1 MSDARPEQDRSEAT
15 VVPVRRPLPV
25 AGTPDGPVG
34 RRPFGRVLIAIASLV
49 LVAGLVF
56 AFSWLPN
63 RVAQQ
68 QFREVT
74 EAETL
79 IEAPPET
86 VQRRLTAEEREALR
100 EEAEDLRFSLLE
112 QQEELDARS
121 AASWGA
127 SMWEAYQNQTRRG
140 DDALLANDPVQAVE
154 QYETALLT
162 GEELFAAS
170 RTIMANAQAAGEAAI
185 AVGNPDLAM
194 TQFAIVLAVD
204 SDNVA
209 ALRGR
214 ARAEALP
221 DLLDAMRRG
230 DLLTRQGDLEAAAAA
245 YREALAIDSNHTPAS
260 TALAEVSRTLSE
272 RRFESLVA
280 DGYDAL
286 DQGRF
291 DGAIESFRAATAMRP
306 NSDAARDGLA
316 EALERQSLNS
326 IALAEVRAMA
336 FERRELWDEA
346 MARYQEALAVDPTLS
361 FAIEGLKR
369 SQRRA
374 DLVAKLDALIDSPEL
389 LLSDEVLTD
398 ARNVLAE
405 ALAVEDPGPVHSSRT
420 EQLAALV
427 ELASTPIE
435 VMLVS
440 DNLTQVTVYRVD
452 ELGTF
457 LNRELELRPGQYTAI
472 GARRGYRDVRKQFTV
487 LPGRDNGPVEI
498 VCVEPI

>member
-1 MSDARPEQDRSEAT
+1 
-15 VVPVRRPLPV
+15 
-25 AGTPDGPVG
+25 
-34 RRPFGRVLIAIASLV
+34 
-49 LVAGLVF
+49 
-56 AFSWLPN
+56 
-63 RVAQQ
+63 
-68 QFREVT
+68 
-74 EAETL
+74 
-79 IEAPPET
+79 
-86 VQRRLTAEEREALR
+86 
-100 EEAEDLRFSLLE
+100 
-112 QQEELDARS
+112 
-121 AASWGA
+121 
-127 SMWEAYQNQTRRG
+127 
-140 DDALLANDPVQAVE
+140 
-154 QYETALLT
+154 
-162 GEELFAAS
+162 
-170 RTIMANAQAAGEAAI
+170 
-185 AVGNPDLAM
+185 
-194 TQFAIVLAVD
+194 
-204 SDNVA
+204 
-209 ALRGR
+209 
-214 ARAEALP
+214 
-221 DLLDAMRRG
+221 
-230 DLLTRQGDLEAAAAA
+230 
-245 YREALAIDSNHTPAS
+245 
-260 TALAEVSRTLSE
+260 
-272 RRFESLVA
+272 
-280 DGYDAL
+280 
-286 DQGRF
+286 
-291 DGAIESFRAATAMRP
+291 
-306 NSDAARDGLA
+306 
-316 EALERQSLNS
+316 
-326 IALAEVRAMA
+326 
-336 FERRELWDEA
+336 LWDEA